1 MAFADHVRTGESTVG
16 LLDKFK
22 EKAAEVA
29 ENAKDHVS
37 EATGFDVD
45 RALDAA
51 GTAIE
56 GVDSVTEA
64 VDSFG
69 ETKDRLTGN

>member
-1 MAFADHVRTGESTVG
+1 VG

-51 GTAIE
+51 GSAVE

-69 ETKDRLTGN
+69 EAKDRLTGN